1 MTQLSLLPQLQL
13 KVFYGLLHCMHFWRI
28 CWIKLYR
35 LTITPPLQVEIL
47 KRKVKVNAPV
57 HMNLKQS
64 SHFLVSV
71 LNYLLFCAVADKLAR
86 TRKLK
91 HDVIE
96 AINILIEDIDTCHE
110 LIAEQAVEHIHQ
122 KYLPFARTGKYVFI
136 LLCTLQI
143 SSNIVAW
150 FEHMQW
156 ILSFHCSPLF
166 VVQGDSL
173 CSSKKLW

>member
-1 MTQLSLLPQLQL
+1 
-13 KVFYGLLHCMHFWRI
+13 
-28 CWIKLYR
+28 
-35 LTITPPLQVEIL
+35 
-47 KRKVKVNAPV
+47 
-57 HMNLKQS
+57 MNLKQS

-143 SSNIVAW
+143 SSNIVA
-150 FEHMQW
+150 
-156 ILSFHCSPLF
+156 
-166 VVQGDSL
+166 
-173 CSSKKLW
+173 